1 MLDRRDGSL
10 LVGNSLQE
18 AGGYQGTD
26 VAYPRLF
33 DHPAWALVLV
43 LAAAALFLF
52 AVLAVDLLREAWV
65 AMRRGRDSVAT
76 ALAATT
82 PVTRVVAIWT
92 VLGMLGVFAVNLA
105 YRAVYDR
112 YLVPVVIGLAVLALD
127 NRVARSES
135 RRRLAWTAVAVV
147 PVLCLGVISAVD
159 SQDLLDLRWTGAER
173 LVELGYNPATV
184 DAGFDWVGYHYPGV
198 ARPDRL
204 VPELADYPPA
214 TYDTYFPDFVR
225 CAIVS
230 GDEKPPPGYVLL
242 DELHH
247 HRLFGLR
254 STTAYLY
261 GNTTSPSCPPITGR

>member
-1 MLDRRDGSL
+1 
-10 LVGNSLQE
+10 
-18 AGGYQGTD
+18 
-26 VAYPRLF
+26 VAFPRLF
-33 DHPAWALVLV
+33 NHPAWALVLV

-52 AVLAVDLLREAWV
+52 AVLAVDLVRDAWATVRTGRE
-65 AMRRGRDSVAT
+65 SVAT

-92 VLGMLGVFAVNLA
+92 VLGMLGVVAVNLF
-105 YRAVYDR
+105 YRAIYDR
-112 YLVPVVIGLAVLALD
+112 YMIPDAIGLTILALD
-127 NRVARSES
+127 NRVARTAT

-173 LVELGYNPATV
+173 LVERGYNPATV

-204 VPELADYPPA
+204 VPDLVDYPPA

-230 GDEKPPPGYVLL
+230 GDEHAPPGYVLL

-247 HRLFGLR
+247 RRLFGLR
-254 STTAYLY
+254 TTTAYLF